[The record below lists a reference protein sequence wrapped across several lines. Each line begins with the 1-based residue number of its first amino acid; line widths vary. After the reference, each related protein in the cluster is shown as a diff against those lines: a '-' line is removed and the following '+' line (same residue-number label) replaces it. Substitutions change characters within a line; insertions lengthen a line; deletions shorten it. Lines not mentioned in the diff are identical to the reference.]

1 MTNEI
6 IFNWV
11 FASLFCGL
19 QYLWK
24 TFRFNTL
31 KINIMI
37 PKKNTIQKYFSAPK
51 LKPQIKT
58 KKIEFKDLSDKDQEL
73 ATQKL
78 ISVNVFASSLLHEL
92 NVLKRLGMVD
102 SFPLIIN
109 FIEQFKSI
117 EAIFKEKLK
126 KDHKVNEKYFKDKL
140 RAIENINFMLI
151 NNDDAIIRTEKFIES
166 ILTKKR

>member
-1 MTNEI
+1 
-6 IFNWV
+6 
-11 FASLFCGL
+11 
-19 QYLWK
+19 
-24 TFRFNTL
+24 
-31 KINIMI
+31 MI
-37 PKKNTIQKYFSAPK
+37 PQKNTIQKYFSTPK
-51 LKPQIKT
+51 IKQQIKT
-58 KKIEFKDLSDKDQEL
+58 KKFDFKELSDKDQEL
-73 ATQKL
+73 ATQK
-78 ISVNVFASSLLHEL
+78 IIAVNVFASSLLHEL

-126 KDHKVNEKYFKDKL
+126 KDNEINNEYFKTKL

-151 NNDDAIIRTEKFIES
+151 NNDDAIVRTEKFIES

>member
-1 MTNEI
+1 
-6 IFNWV
+6 
-11 FASLFCGL
+11 
-19 QYLWK
+19 
-24 TFRFNTL
+24 
-31 KINIMI
+31 MI

-58 KKIEFKDLSDKDQEL
+58 KKIEFKDLSDKDQKL

-78 ISVNVFASSLLHEL
+78 ISVNAFASSLLHEL

-102 SFPLIIN
+102 SFPLIVD
-109 FIEQFKSI
+109 FMQEMKSLEAYFKR
-117 EAIFKEKLK
+117 KLK
-126 KDHKVNEKYFKDKL
+126 KDHKINEKYFKTKL

-151 NNDDAIIRTEKFIES
+151 NNDDAIVRTEKFIES

>member
-1 MTNEI
+1 
-6 IFNWV
+6 
-11 FASLFCGL
+11 
-19 QYLWK
+19 
-24 TFRFNTL
+24 
-31 KINIMI
+31 MI
-37 PKKNTIQKYFSAPK
+37 PKKNTIQKYFSTPK
-51 LKPQIKT
+51 IKTQIKT
-58 KKIEFKDLSDKDQEL
+58 KKVDFKELSDKDQEL
-73 ATQKL
+73 ATQK
-78 ISVNVFASSLLHEL
+78 IIAVNVFASSLLHEL

-117 EAIFKEKLK
+117 EVIFKEKLK
-126 KDHKVNEKYFKDKL
+126 KDNEINNEYFKTKL

>member
-1 MTNEI
+1 
-6 IFNWV
+6 
-11 FASLFCGL
+11 
-19 QYLWK
+19 
-24 TFRFNTL
+24 
-31 KINIMI
+31 MI
-37 PKKNTIQKYFSAPK
+37 PQKNTIQKYFSTPK
-51 LKPQIKT
+51 IKTQIKT
-58 KKIEFKDLSDKDQEL
+58 KKVDFKELSDKDQEL
-73 ATQKL
+73 ATQK
-78 ISVNVFASSLLHEL
+78 IIAVNVFASSLLHEL

-117 EAIFKEKLK
+117 EVIFKEKLK
-126 KDHKVNEKYFKDKL
+126 KDNEINNEYFKTKL